1 MSKLKIIFATI
12 LSVMHVV
19 LVAAINI
26 SPSLAKMVSEQV
38 SIYGIFAFLGV
49 TFVAICYLG
58 WLAYCNFAQSLD
70 PAGACIT
77 GFALPV
83 LTSFI
88 ATLCWSALAVI
99 GALQAEEGVR
109 YLGRFDQVSLI
120 LIFAIFMIGGIV
132 WGALMK
138 TPEYDD
144 KTQEQVAVGYTVIS
158 YWFGFVVFS
167 WSWLLLDR
175 VL

>member
-1 MSKLKIIFATI
+1 MSKLKIILATI
-12 LSVMHVV
+12 LSVMHIV
-19 LVAAINI
+19 LVAAINV
-26 SPSLAKMVSEQV
+26 SPALAKQISDQV
-38 SIYGIFAFLGV
+38 SVYGVFAFLAV
-49 TFVAICYLG
+49 SFVAICYLG

-99 GALQAEEGVR
+99 GALQTEDTIR
-109 YLGRFDQVSLI
+109 YLGRFDQISLL

-144 KTQEQVAVGYTVIS
+144 KAQERVAVSYTVIS

-175 VL
+175 VV